1 MKEGKREREGK
12 SEGRSVGFSSY
23 ICLLVL
29 ECLNI
34 QPSLLTSLFLLVLSC
49 RVVFGSSLRSS
60 VSLLLLRLGLQRE
73 RERSRKS
80 VLLQRSQMPFCAESE
95 REKKKKTFF
104 SVSVSVYVIRWRH
117 FFSLAGKKKES
128 G

>member
-1 MKEGKREREGK
+1 
-12 SEGRSVGFSSY
+12 
-23 ICLLVL
+23 
-29 ECLNI
+29 
-34 QPSLLTSLFLLVLSC
+34 
-49 RVVFGSSLRSS
+49 
-60 VSLLLLRLGLQRE
+60 
-73 RERSRKS
+73 
-80 VLLQRSQMPFCAESE
+80 MPFCAESE